1 MNWISNNISF
11 MTLIVTALLA
21 IITLLYTL
29 ITRRMLR
36 LASQPTITI
45 RSKNVS
51 ITPDIPDTAI
61 IHGNEDSL
69 GKERYCV
76 AFEIDLKNIGN
87 QPAQNIYID
96 AEVHFKVNR
105 PLGNKA
111 LPVHLPEFI
120 SFLAPQ
126 SNDDKTASVFAR
138 FDNFVARELIR
149 DFFEG
154 RRNMEGSPF
163 LPSRDEMGNP
173 KLWPSPK
180 VILRCFYSDIQG
192 HNYISELQLFFHIW
206 KDSKHKKMDIYL
218 LNMQELEF
226 VGIKQVSKRFRE
238 HYIKKNRH
246 KRYMSFDG
254 EKYSKKDLLLLVA
267 KRRKQEKKEGDVLK

>member
-1 MNWISNNISF
+1 MNWLSNNISLL
-11 MTLIVTALLA
+11 TLIVTAIL
-21 IITLLYTL
+21 TVTTFLYTL

-51 ITPDIPDTAI
+51 ISPDITDTASI
-61 IHGNEDSL
+61 SGNDDSL

-76 AFEIDLKNIGN
+76 AFEIELTNIGN
-87 QPAQNIYID
+87 QPAQNIYVD
-96 AEVHFKVNR
+96 AEVYFKENR

-126 SNDDKTASVFAR
+126 SKDDKATIISAR

-149 DFFEG
+149 DFFKGRHSLEG
-154 RRNMEGSPF
+154 LPF
-163 LPSRDEMGNP
+163 LPSRAEMENP

-180 VILRCFYSDIQG
+180 VIIRCFYSDIQG
-192 HNYISELQLFFHIW
+192 HNYLSEQLLFFHIW
-206 KDSKHKKMDIYL
+206 KDNEHGKLDIYL
-218 LNMQELEF
+218 LNMQELQF
-226 VGIKQVSKRFRE
+226 VGIKPVSKTFRE
-238 HYIKKNRH
+238 HYIKNNRH

-254 EKYSKKDLLLLVA
+254 EFYSKKELLLLTA
-267 KRRKQEKKEGDVLK
+267 KKGKQ

>member
-1 MNWISNNISF
+1 MNWFSSNISLL
-11 MTLIVTALLA
+11 TLVVTAILA
-21 IITLLYTL
+21 IITFLYTL

-36 LASQPTITI
+36 LTSQPTITL

-51 ITPDIPDTAI
+51 LTPDIPDTAI
-61 IHGNEDSL
+61 INGIEDSL

-76 AFEIDLKNIGN
+76 SFEIDLTNIGN
-87 QPAQNIYID
+87 QPAQNIYFD

-105 PLGNKA
+105 PLGEKT
-111 LPVHLPEFI
+111 LPVHLPEFV

-126 SNDDKTASVFAR
+126 SNDNKTTSVSAR

-149 DFFEG
+149 DFFGG

-163 LPSRDEMGNP
+163 LPSRAEMENP

-180 VILRCFYSDIQG
+180 VIIRCFYSDIQG
-192 HNYISELQLFFHIW
+192 HNYLSEQLLFFHIW
-206 KDSKHKKMDIYL
+206 KDSEHGKLDIYL
-218 LNMQELEF
+218 LNMQELQF
-226 VGIKQVSKRFRE
+226 VGIRPVSKRFRE
-238 HYIKKNRH
+238 KYIKNNRH

-254 EKYSKKDLLLLVA
+254 EKYSKKDLLLLTA
-267 KRRKQEKKEGDVLK
+267 KRRQE